1 MWHTLRELQP
11 PKEIKMRE
19 NETTSWELRHLV
31 TTFNLF
37 QLPLVSQHYP
47 SLRHLVY
54 KVRKLSHNSKYFHA
68 HHGRHYLLLH
78 PILEHRLPL
87 VHLEW
92 SGQHTIFFLS
102 QLQRKPFFSHS
113 SVCTKEIFWMSIIGF
128 CSMIGSLIGFTSL
141 LGSLPL
147 SCGALMTFLHEVRSK
162 EAFNKGG
169 FNILSRILI

>member
-68 HHGRHYLLLH
+68 HHGIHYLLLH

-92 SGQHTIFFLS
+92 SGQHTIFFFITIVA
-102 QLQRKPFFSHS
+102 QAFLQSFFRLHQRN
-113 SVCTKEIFWMSIIGF
+113 
-128 CSMIGSLIGFTSL
+128 L
-141 LGSLPL
+141 LDEY
-147 SCGALMTFLHEVRSK
+147 H
-162 EAFNKGG
+162 
-169 FNILSRILI
+169 RILFYDRITHWFYIFAGKLALILWCLDDLLT